1 MRCYFTMRS
10 KADNSQLKLPHGT
23 NNQAKLTTCF
33 DDRQNFISPEF
44 RTKLQR
50 KVPCLQIREFPY
62 NKVNGR
68 PKEASMPKTSSLRT
82 DVSIEH
88 QLVTDRHRAIA
99 STVRVK
105 ISESEPMLTYSITK
119 VAVNMVFISVNSVT
133 QWLKCRPDGTI
144 VAKLKYRP
152 DGISLKN
159 LQYRQDGTV
168 AAKL

>member
-1 MRCYFTMRS
+1 MSTVSDDDTRCYFTMRS
-10 KADNSQLKLPHGT
+10 KADNSQLNLPHGT
-23 NNQAKLTTCF
+23 NNQAKLTTCI
-33 DDRQNFISPEF
+33 DDRQNFISPGF

-50 KVPCLQIREFPY
+50 KVPCLQIPEFPY

-68 PKEASMPKTSSLRT
+68 PKEASMPKTSCLRI

-119 VAVNMVFISVNSVT
+119 VAVNMVFISVNSVNANNK
-133 QWLKCRPDGTI
+133 QKGILIHNVLRPCTG
-144 VAKLKYRP
+144 
-152 DGISLKN
+152 
-159 LQYRQDGTV
+159 Q
-168 AAKL
+168 